1 MSFYMCSNIFATKN
15 VKRIK
20 LRFQRLLIP
29 YILWPLIIFLF
40 NKLYNLIFINNLVNY
55 SFNCLK
61 YQLLTGHCSIPALW
75 FQFDLILS
83 TFLITVIILLF
94 NKNSLFILISIYI
107 LSYILQYSNMN
118 YQIFIKFDYYQMFTF
133 GRFFEIIP
141 FCISGYIM
149 AFFNINHFLKKS
161 RIKAIYLFSII
172 LIFLIKYNNMTS
184 NVNGFGYQ
192 GIKVHIK
199 SICFFIIFTLFTSEK
214 IKNKNIINLI
224 LLLN

>member
-1 MSFYMCSNIFATKN
+1 
-15 VKRIK
+15 
-20 LRFQRLLIP
+20 
-29 YILWPLIIFLF
+29 
-40 NKLYNLIFINNLVNY
+40 
-55 SFNCLK
+55 
-61 YQLLTGHCSIPALW
+61 
-75 FQFDLILS
+75 
-83 TFLITVIILLF
+83 
-94 NKNSLFILISIYI
+94 
-107 LSYILQYSNMN
+107 MN
-118 YQIFIKFDYYQMFTF
+118 YQIFIKFDYYQKFTF

-224 LLLN
+224 KLISNVTPGIYYLHYPLYIYLKNYILLIKNQNLCGSLIIYIICFLASLIGNKIFYNNILKHLFQ